1 VTDVLDAEVVS
12 EETTFEPDLPL
23 RLFGH
28 CNDALDLPLDPRE
41 LNRLHDSC
49 PAILDPQPWPDPARK
64 GSTYMLKGA
73 RCSCVCHTRP
83 GTVSPG
89 ATTKGN

>member
-1 VTDVLDAEVVS
+1 MPYEMACTEMPDTIEGEVVS
-12 EETTFEPDLPL
+12 DETTFTPDLPES
-23 RLFGH
+23 LFGH
-28 CNDALDLPLDPRE
+28 CNDALSLPLTPVE

-64 GSTYMLKGA
+64 GSTYVLPGR

-83 GTVSPG
+83 VL
-89 ATTKGN
+89 